1 MVVVEFEYEEMKRLV
16 DLPKEK
22 MVASLSELGAPSE
35 YEPTV
40 KKIITELTPNRPDW
54 YSMEGL
60 ARALKAYHG
69 KKLPEYGTKKSDYT
83 VVVHPSVATVR
94 PYTVCAVVKDLKF
107 DDQRIRDMVLLQEK
121 LLATLGRKVKRFGL
135 GIYPLHAIEFPV
147 SYTTMKPEEI
157 RYTPLGAEHPMSAK
171 EILETHKKG
180 QQYGYIIKDHDRYPV
195 FVDAKGKVMA
205 LIPVVN
211 SAETGRV
218 DLDTKDV
225 FIEVSGTDIHSC
237 KAALNI
243 IVCTFADM
251 GGTIHEVM
259 MHYGKE
265 KFRSPDLAPKAVK
278 ISLKE
283 TNRLLGLELGESDMA
298 QHLARM
304 GYGYK
309 KGIAYAP
316 PYRADVMGPIDVIE
330 DIAISYGYNNF
341 KPTLPDFFCPGE
353 GMRTHDGM
361 DSIMRGMGFM
371 EMKTFMLTNK
381 EKLAAIGQGDGVI
394 EITNPGSAD
403 YTVIRPSLMADM
415 LDAFKINKM
424 KRLPQRFYEIGLV
437 QKSQET
443 AKHLIFGVMDKKLEF
458 ADARGHL
465 QALAAEMGIDF
476 VLEKTPNPAFEP
488 EISCGVMVSGKKV
501 GVFGK
506 INKTVLAKA
515 GVNFDV
521 YVCELE
527 LQGDPILP
535 LIR

>member
-22 MVASLSELGAPSE
+22 MIASLSELGAPSE
-35 YEPTV
+35 YEPEV

-69 KKLPEYGTKKSDYT
+69 KKLPEYETKKSEYA
-83 VVVHPSVATVR
+83 VVVHPSVAKVR
-94 PYTVCAVVKDLKF
+94 PYTVCAVVKGLKF
-107 DDQRIRDMVLLQEK
+107 NDQRIRDMVLLQEK

-147 SYTTMKPEEI
+147 SYTTMRPEEI
-157 RYTPLGAEHPMSAK
+157 RYTPLGAERPMSAK

-180 QQYGYIIKDHDRYPV
+180 QQYGHIIKGHERYPV
-195 FVDAKGKVMA
+195 FTDAKGKVMA

-251 GGTIHEVM
+251 GGAIHEVTM
-259 MHYGKE
+259 DYGKE
-265 KFRSPDLAPKAVK
+265 KFRSPDLTPKPVK
-278 ISLKE
+278 IGLEE
-283 TNRLLGLELGESDMA
+283 TNKLLGLELTESDLA
-298 QHLARM
+298 HHLARM
-304 GYGYK
+304 GYCYRNGT
-309 KGIAYAP
+309 AFVP
-316 PYRADVMGPIDVIE
+316 PYRADIMGPIDIIE
-330 DIAISYGYNNF
+330 DVAISYGYNNF

-353 GMRTHDGM
+353 GMRAHDAM
-361 DSIMRGMGFM
+361 DSVMRGMGFM
-371 EMKTFMLTNK
+371 EMKTFMLTNR
-381 EKLAAIGQGDGVI
+381 EKLAAIGQGAGVL
-394 EITNPGSAD
+394 EITNPGSAE
-403 YTVIRPSLMADM
+403 YTVVRPSLMVDM
-415 LDAFKINKM
+415 LDAFTINKM
-424 KRLPQRFYEIGLV
+424 KRLPQRFYEIGMV
-437 QKSQET
+437 QRGQET
-443 AKHLIFGVMDKKLEF
+443 SKHLIFGVMDRTLEF

-465 QALAAEMGIDF
+465 QSLTAEMGIEF
-476 VLEKTPNPAFEP
+476 ILEKKPNPAFETD
-488 EISCGVMVSGKKV
+488 ISCEVMVDGKRI

-506 INKTVLAKA
+506 MSKTVLSKM
-515 GVNFDV
+515 GIGFDV
-521 YVCELE
+521 YICELE
-527 LQGDPILP
+527 L
-535 LIR
+535 